1 MAESNRLSSTTG
13 GNREIDK
20 LYLTPKVS
28 NITRKTTLVDM
39 FSKINL
45 KSGKTENIERK
56 IAFISL

>member
-20 LYLTPKVS
+20 LTSKVS